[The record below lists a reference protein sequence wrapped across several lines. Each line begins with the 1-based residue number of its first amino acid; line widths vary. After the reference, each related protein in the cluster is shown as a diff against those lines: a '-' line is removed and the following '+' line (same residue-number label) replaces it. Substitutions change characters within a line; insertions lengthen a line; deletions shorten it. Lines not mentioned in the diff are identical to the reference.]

1 MQSEGRGREGGEKK
15 RKSERDGGELG
26 TTDRSHQGETDSR
39 STSQSCLTFLTFFP
53 SSRSEDGASKNE
65 KTDKSTRVKRSLSS
79 LRSRVTR
86 QKEKVR
92 GLNWSYGDSLTPP

>member
-1 MQSEGRGREGGEKK
+1 MPQKALEP
-15 RKSERDGGELG
+15 
-26 TTDRSHQGETDSR
+26 
-39 STSQSCLTFLTFFP
+39 FLTFFP
-53 SSRSEDGASKNE
+53 PSRSEDGASKNE

-92 GLNWSYGDSLTPP
+92 GLNWSYGESLTPSLAPKSTLDSGTLG